1 MRLSLRLLALG
12 VSGPLVGLGIFLAI
26 SAGTVMQL
34 SRKANTEITELFN
47 KDNRAKLIL
56 ATTMIQRQARSLATK
71 LSANSERLSTVLSK
85 KLWLDS
91 NGRLFWNGQEI
102 PPEEAARQLNPIL
115 AQPIT
120 DSTERTSLL
129 YQDHTGKWRRLAG
142 VDGNGRAL
150 ATQEEAPAQMVQDIK
165 SLIEKVPGRSEAV
178 NSMVRGNSGIWR
190 MTRLTP
196 LTHSNRFERLVLAVS
211 VRTDAANAILASSA
225 SLIPYKSNQAAF
237 FGFTASGNFYCSYAK
252 PTRDSC
258 TKLHRLMLESGGIPH
273 PKTNKY
279 ESLSERTLLVASEPG
294 QRPEAQKMFLATFPE
309 WNWLAV
315 ILVEESKLNETL
327 LPLQQ
332 TTSKMLVLLTVASLL
347 LILGCAMAAW
357 QIEEGIRRELNKLAG
372 AADDIAAGRSRTR
385 LSYAANDAL
394 GRLVNAFNH
403 MAGAVAEREASL
415 RERIRNL
422 EIDINQQVLNGQVCS
437 ITQDPNFAALNQRA
451 REMRARRNQRQA
463 DAISSASPD
472 VTAS

>member
-12 VSGPLVGLGIFLAI
+12 VSGPLVGLGMFLAI

-34 SRKANTEITELFN
+34 SRKANMEMTELFN
-47 KDNRAKLIL
+47 QDNRAKLIL
-56 ATTMIQRQARSLATK
+56 ATTMIQRQTRSLATK
-71 LSANSERLSTVLSK
+71 LSTNSERLSTVLSQ
-85 KLWLDS
+85 KLRLD
-91 NGRLFWNGQEI
+91 NTGKLFWNGKEI
-102 PPEEAARQLNPIL
+102 SAKEASKQLNPIL

-120 DSTERTSLL
+120 DSTERTSVL
-129 YQDHTGKWRRLAG
+129 YQDQAGKWRRLAG
-142 VDGNGRAL
+142 VEGNGRTL
-150 ATQEEAPAQMVQDIK
+150 PTQEAAPAQMLQDIRE
-165 SLIEKVPGRSEAV
+165 LVEEPPGRSKAV
-178 NSMVRGNSGIWR
+178 NSMLRGNSGIWR

-196 LTHSNRFERLVLAVS
+196 LTHANSSDRLLLAVS

-225 SLIPYKSNQAAF
+225 SLIPYKSHQAAF

-252 PTRDSC
+252 PSRDTC
-258 TKLHRLMLESGGIPH
+258 AKLHRLMLESGGIPH
-273 PKTNKY
+273 PENNTY
-279 ESLSERTLLVASEPG
+279 ESLSERTLLVASRAG

-327 LPLQQ
+327 VPLQQ
-332 TTSKMLVLLTVASLL
+332 TTNKMLVLLTAASVL

-394 GRLVNAFNH
+394 GRLVNAFNR

-472 VTAS
+472 VPAS